1 MTEIIYLIVGI
12 VLGLMIGGIKIN
24 IYHKDKSTNE
34 KVEYNQTPI
43 DALPDEIKEYAK
55 LNKGFINF

>member
-24 IYHKDKSTNE
+24 IYHKDKSINE